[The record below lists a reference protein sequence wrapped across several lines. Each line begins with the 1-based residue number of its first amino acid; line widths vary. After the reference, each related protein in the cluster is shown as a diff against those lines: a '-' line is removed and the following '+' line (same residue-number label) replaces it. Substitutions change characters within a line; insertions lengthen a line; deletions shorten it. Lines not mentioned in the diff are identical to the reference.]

1 MAAANVIDISTIVEK
16 QKISSFLVRL
26 IVISWLVTFFD
37 AFDITVIA
45 YAAPYL
51 SPAFK
56 FSRIMMGN
64 IFSAGLFGTIIGAF
78 VFGYL
83 GDRIGRRKATI
94 LAACWFGVMTLALA
108 YANSY
113 REFII
118 LRVLDGMATGG
129 FLPLIWAL
137 NIEYSPKRFRSTMV
151 TLNML
156 GYSTGTVLCGPI
168 AIWLIPRYG
177 WRAVFYFGG
186 IFSLVGMLLLV
197 AFLPE
202 SIRFLASKGLK
213 PELVAKIVGKLSP
226 QCGVNSETRFV
237 LGDECGQGRKFKF
250 NLLFRGELRY
260 ITPLLWVGY
269 VCSSLTT
276 FCISSWTPMIFEA
289 LSFSRTDAAWAGSAQ
304 SCAGAIAALL
314 LMRFTDRFGAISV
327 SLMPLL
333 AVPVLLIAAFGGLSH
348 SAFFM
353 FYPLVGFFVTGGHNG
368 MHSIAGIFYPSAYRS
383 NGTGIA
389 SAIAKVGATMGP
401 LVGGLVMASGMK
413 TQHLYGVLAISPA
426 IMAVC
431 VFLLGRVHR
440 RILGK
445 EAMQAPPSEA
455 VAVAAGSGPA
465 K

>member
-1 MAAANVIDISTIVEK
+1 MAAAQVIDISTVVEK
-16 QKISSFLVRL
+16 QKISGFLLKL

-45 YAAPYL
+45 YAAPYIA
-51 SPAFK
+51 PGFK
-56 FSRIMMGN
+56 FTKLMMGH

-78 VFGYL
+78 IFGYI

-94 LAACWFGVMTLALA
+94 IAACWFGLMTLALA

-113 REFII
+113 NQFIV

-168 AIWLIPRYG
+168 AIALIPHFG

-186 IFSLVGMLLLV
+186 IFSLVGTLLLV

-202 SIRFLASKGLK
+202 SIRFLTSKQLK
-213 PELVAKIVGKLSP
+213 PELVAKIVNKLSP
-226 QCGVNSETRFV
+226 ASGVTPETQFV
-237 LGDECGQGRKFKF
+237 LGDEGGQGRKF
-250 NLLFRGELRY
+250 NVSLLFKGELRF
-260 ITPLLWVGY
+260 ITPLLWIGY

-289 LSFSRTDAAWAGSAQ
+289 MKFSRTDAAWAGSAQ

-327 SLMPLL
+327 SIMPML
-333 AVPVLLIAAFGGLSH
+333 ATPILLIAAFGGLSH

-389 SAIAKVGATMGP
+389 SAIAKIGATCGP
-401 LVGGLVMASGMK
+401 LVGGAVLASGMQ
-413 TQHLYGVLAISPA
+413 TQHLFGVLAISPA

-431 VFLLGRVHR
+431 VFFLGRVHR
-440 RILGK
+440 RILGR
-445 EAMQAPPSEA
+445 EAMQAPSAEP
-455 VAVAAGSGPA
+455 VAATAG